1 MANEINYDDGSSMG
15 TRVDS
20 SGSVTLESPF
30 CNSLRSKKHFMI
42 DRLAT
47 DSSDYLDSSNH
58 CWCRETQLV
67 VGPDGNRVHPTRCSP
82 GRSCYSSAIENL

>member
-1 MANEINYDDGSSMG
+1 MVNEMDYHDSSSMG
-15 TRVDS
+15 NPTES
-20 SGSVTLESPF
+20 SISAAVESPF
-30 CNSLRSKKHFMI
+30 CNSLRSKKHFMM

-67 VGPDGNRVHPTRCSP
+67 VGPDGNRAHPTRCVP
-82 GRSCYSSAIENL
+82 GRSCYSSAI